1 MPDSEYM
8 QNLLVRTVDSAPALA
23 VTRIGESANT

>member
-1 MPDSEYM
+1 M
-8 QNLLVRTVDSAPALA
+8 QNLLVRTVDSAPALP